1 MVPEPDSHW
10 EEATVVVP
18 PYEGMDCDI
27 DEIDLFYV
35 YPWPGEQ
42 ELMHDLFD
50 AVAAEGAILI
60 AYYGDKDIAAF
71 RKIVD
76 DDWE

>member
-1 MVPEPDSHW
+1 MRAQKV
-10 EEATVVVP
+10 
-18 PYEGMDCDI
+18 
-27 DEIDLFYV
+27 L
-35 YPWPGEQ
+35 
-42 ELMHDLFD
+42 
-50 AVAAEGAILI
+50 VAAEGAILI